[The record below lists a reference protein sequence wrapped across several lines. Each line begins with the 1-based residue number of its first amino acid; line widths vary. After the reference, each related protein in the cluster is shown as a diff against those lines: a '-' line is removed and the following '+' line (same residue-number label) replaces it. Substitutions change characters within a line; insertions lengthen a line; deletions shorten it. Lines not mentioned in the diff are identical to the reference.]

1 MSAPQF
7 SVTRNPAPV
16 SAQRRAEMLA
26 DPGFGRYMTDHMV
39 TIRYTEGRGWHD
51 PQVMPYGPLTLDPSS
66 MVLHYG
72 QEIFEGLKA
81 YRQPDGTISSFRP
94 DANARRFQ
102 GSARRMAMPELPEEL
117 FLASLAEL
125 IAVDSEWVPAAGGED
140 SLYLRPFMIATEVGL
155 GVRPS
160 AEYLYAV
167 LASPA
172 GPYFSGGVKPMDVWL
187 ETEYTRA
194 ALGGT
199 GTAKCGGNYA
209 ASLLPQAV
217 GAQHGCAQVAYL
229 DAEEHTWIDEMG
241 SNNLFFVFRS
251 EDADRIEVATPDLR
265 GSVLPGITRDSL
277 LVLAQDLGMNVVER
291 RIAGQE
297 WLGGAA
303 TGVLTEAFGCGT
315 AAVIT
320 PIGTVKHNGG
330 EVTIGDG
337 EPGPVT
343 LALRERLTAIQR
355 GAAADTHGW
364 MHPLVPAAASVR
376 SPVMERIVR

>member
-7 SVTRNPAPV
+7 AVSRNPAPT
-16 SAQRRAEMLA
+16 SPERRAEILA
-26 DPGFGRYMTDHMV
+26 DPGFGRFMTDHMA
-39 TIRYTEGRGWHD
+39 TITWTADRGWHD
-51 PQVMPYGPLTLDPSS
+51 FEVKPYGPLVLDPSS

-81 YRQPDGTISSFRP
+81 YRQPDGSIASFRP
-94 DANARRFQ
+94 ERNAARFR
-102 GSARRMAMPELPEEL
+102 GSAARLAMPELPDEL
-117 FLASLAEL
+117 FLGSLSAL
-125 IAVDSEWVPAAGGED
+125 LSVDSEWVPAAGGED

-172 GPYFSGGVKPMDVWL
+172 GPYFAGGVKPMDVWL

-209 ASLLPQAV
+209 ASLLPQSI
-217 GAQHGCAQVAYL
+217 GAEHGCAQVAYL
-229 DAEEHTWIDEMG
+229 DAEERAWIDEMG
-241 SNNLFFVFRS
+241 SNNLFFVFRA
-251 EDADRIEVATPDLR
+251 EDEIELVTPELR

-277 LVLAQDLGMNVVER
+277 LTLAADMGIKVVER
-291 RIAGQE
+291 RIQGQE

-320 PIGTVKHNGG
+320 PIGTVKHDGG
-330 EVTIGDG
+330 AVTMSDG
-337 EPGPVT
+337 QPGPVT
-343 LALRERLTAIQR
+343 VALRERLTAIQR
-355 GAAADTHGW
+355 GTAPDPHGW
-364 MHPLVPAAASVR
+364 MRTLIPATASV
-376 SPVMERIVR
+376 